1 VAALANQAGG
11 SNICVGIGQNDLR
24 FGDVDCG
31 TMTSSTDEFLCSC
44 WRSVEAKLRAEG
56 LRGGVVSPLGEG
68 RMMVLVQRSHTPEL
82 YVMGC

>member
-1 VAALANQAGG
+1 
-11 SNICVGIGQNDLR
+11 
-24 FGDVDCG
+24 
-31 TMTSSTDEFLCSC
+31 MTSSTDEFLCSC